1 MENRS
6 LKIAI
11 TADPELPVPP
21 VLYGGSE
28 RLIDMVIRG
37 LLDRGHDVTLFAHP
51 DSSTPCRRVDWPAY
65 TSDSQSGTI
74 RNMWTLARAAIENR
88 FDIIHSFGR
97 LAYLLPLIAGSTP
110 KIMTYQREIT
120 PRSIRWGQRLSRGT
134 LHFSAISR
142 HMTRA
147 VEAIAP
153 WHLVY
158 NGVPME
164 TYDFVESVASDAPLV
179 FLGRIEP
186 IKGTHAAIEIA
197 RRAHRKLVIA
207 GNISPGYEGYFK
219 SEIKPFVDGK
229 DVTYIGPVDDMQKNL
244 LLGSA
249 AAFLMPIEWEE
260 PFGLVMAEAMACGT
274 PVLGLA
280 RGAVPEIVEDGVT
293 GCVASSIDEI
303 VDAVQRIPAYSRHA
317 CRARTDLLFSNRAT
331 VDGYEALYRKLVST
345 GDR

>member
-1 MENRS
+1 M
-6 LKIAI
+6 
-11 TADPELPVPP
+11 PP
-21 VLYGGSE
+21 MLYGGSE
-28 RLIDMVIRG
+28 RLIDMLIRG
-37 LLDRGHDVTLFAHP
+37 LLSRGHDVTLFAHP
-51 DSSTPCRRVDWPAY
+51 DSSTPCRRIAWPSP
-65 TSDSQSGTI
+65 TSDSRSGTV
-74 RNMWTLARAAIENR
+74 RNMWAFAHAAMDMH

-97 LAYLLPLIAGSTP
+97 LAYLLPLIGGATP
-110 KIMTYQREIT
+110 KLMTYQREIT
-120 PRSIRWGQRLSRGT
+120 PRSVRWGRRLSRGT

-158 NGVPME
+158 NGVPMA
-164 TYDFVESVASDAPLV
+164 TYDFVDRVAADAPLV

-197 RRAHRKLVIA
+197 RRANRKLVIA
-207 GNISPGYEGYFK
+207 GNISPGYEGYFD
-219 SEIKPFVDGK
+219 SQIRPFVDGTNI
-229 DVTYIGPVDDMQKNL
+229 TYIGPVNDVQKNA

-293 GCVASSIDEI
+293 GCIASSIDAL
-303 VDAVQRIPAYSRHA
+303 VDAVQRIPTYSRQA
-317 CRARTDLLFSNRAT
+317 CRTRTDQLFSDSAT
-331 VDGYEALYRKLVST
+331 VKGYEALYRRLVKS
-345 GDR
+345 DR